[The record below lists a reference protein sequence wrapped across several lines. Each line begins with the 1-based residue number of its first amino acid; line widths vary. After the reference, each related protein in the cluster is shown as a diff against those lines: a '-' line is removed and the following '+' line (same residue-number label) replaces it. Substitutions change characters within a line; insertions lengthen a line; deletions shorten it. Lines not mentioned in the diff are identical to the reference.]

1 MKCPKCGRELL
12 STGMCS
18 NLMCDYRRDREGL
31 ISEKEKDI
39 IEEKKVVA
47 KKQKNEIKPDAV
59 LKEYWRNND
68 TESSQIVQEKELLS
82 TLSRSRDVVKRYQN
96 GIDLVLVGIEDQ
108 MKIHYAMPVRCMLY
122 DALGYTRQC
131 KQIEESHKKKKE
143 LKGSEAFLSG
153 IKKEDKIHLIIT
165 LVIYYGEEKWDG
177 ATTLTDLLK
186 IPEEWK
192 EFVNDYKMFL
202 IEMRNENKWE
212 FQNKDNDIFFAIVK
226 EALGKKK
233 LDLKEF
239 KKRYEDRKVD
249 KETLAA
255 ISVLLGK
262 QTLLEYAQKSEKGE
276 MSMCTALDNLE
287 KEAREEG
294 VIIGVIEAFL
304 SLGMDEENIKK
315 NVMEK
320 YHLIEEDYENYLKE
334 AKKRL

>member
-18 NLMCDYRRDREGL
+18 NLMCDDRRDREGL

-59 LKEYWRNND
+59 LKDYWRNND
-68 TESSQIVQEKELLS
+68 
-82 TLSRSRDVVKRYQN
+82 RFA
-96 GIDLVLVGIEDQ
+96 DLFNQVLF
-108 MKIHYAMPVRCMLY
+108 KL
-122 DALGYTRQC
+122 
-131 KQIEESHKKKKE
+131 
-143 LKGSEAFLSG
+143 
-153 IKKEDKIHLIIT
+153 HLIIT

-192 EFVNDYKMFL
+192 GFVNDYKMFL

-255 ISVLLGK
+255 ISVVLGK

-276 MSMCTALDNLE
+276 MSMCMALDNLE

-294 VIIGVIEAFL
+294 MIIG
-304 SLGMDEENIKK
+304 
-315 NVMEK
+315 
-320 YHLIEEDYENYLKE
+320 
-334 AKKRL
+334 

>member
-1 MKCPKCGRELL
+1 M
-12 STGMCS
+12 
-18 NLMCDYRRDREGL
+18 
-31 ISEKEKDI
+31 
-39 IEEKKVVA
+39 
-47 KKQKNEIKPDAV
+47 
-59 LKEYWRNND
+59 
-68 TESSQIVQEKELLS
+68 
-82 TLSRSRDVVKRYQN
+82 
-96 GIDLVLVGIEDQ
+96 
-108 MKIHYAMPVRCMLY
+108 
-122 DALGYTRQC
+122 
-131 KQIEESHKKKKE
+131 
-143 LKGSEAFLSG
+143 
-153 IKKEDKIHLIIT
+153 
-165 LVIYYGEEKWDG
+165 
-177 ATTLTDLLK
+177 K

-192 EFVNDYKMFL
+192 GFVNDYKMFL

-249 KETLAA
+249 KKTLAA
-255 ISVLLGK
+255 ISVVLGK

-287 KEAREEG
+287 KEAREER

>member
-1 MKCPKCGRELL
+1 M
-12 STGMCS
+12 
-18 NLMCDYRRDREGL
+18 
-31 ISEKEKDI
+31 
-39 IEEKKVVA
+39 
-47 KKQKNEIKPDAV
+47 
-59 LKEYWRNND
+59 
-68 TESSQIVQEKELLS
+68 
-82 TLSRSRDVVKRYQN
+82 KRYQN

-131 KQIEESHKKKKE
+131 KQIEESPKKKKE

-153 IKKEDKIHLIIT
+153 IKKEDKLHLIIT

-192 EFVNDYKMFL
+192 GFVNDYKMFL

-255 ISVLLGK
+255 ISVVLGK

-294 VIIGVIEAFL
+294 MIIGSIEAFL
-304 SLGMDEENIKK
+304 SLGLDEKNVKK
-315 NVMEK
+315 NIMEK

>member
-1 MKCPKCGRELL
+1 
-12 STGMCS
+12 
-18 NLMCDYRRDREGL
+18 
-31 ISEKEKDI
+31 
-39 IEEKKVVA
+39 
-47 KKQKNEIKPDAV
+47 
-59 LKEYWRNND
+59 
-68 TESSQIVQEKELLS
+68 
-82 TLSRSRDVVKRYQN
+82 
-96 GIDLVLVGIEDQ
+96 
-108 MKIHYAMPVRCMLY
+108 
-122 DALGYTRQC
+122 
-131 KQIEESHKKKKE
+131 
-143 LKGSEAFLSG
+143 
-153 IKKEDKIHLIIT
+153 
-165 LVIYYGEEKWDG
+165 
-177 ATTLTDLLK
+177 
-186 IPEEWK
+186 
-192 EFVNDYKMFL
+192 MFL
-202 IEMRNENKWE
+202 IEMRNDNKWE

-255 ISVLLGK
+255 ISVVLGK

-320 YHLIEEDYENYLKE
+320 YHLIEKDYENYLKE
-334 AKKRL
+334 AKKNCNWVLLLEIKKISQKNSFII